1 MKTKGRR
8 ISSNIDEVDPI
19 ENEIMRY
26 EYKENQQ
33 NIKKKAKAD
42 QEDKAS
48 VSPYLTKPKAM
59 SKITPTV
66 LDDAISATKNR
77 NPDDRAMRLKN
88 NYDTY
93 PSQKLQRIQVT
104 PGKWK
109 SKGG

>member
-19 ENEIMRY
+19 ENEIMRH
-26 EYKENQQ
+26 EYQEDR
-33 NIKKKAKAD
+33 KKQVRIAKAN

-66 LDDAISATKNR
+66 LDDAISATKNK

-93 PSQKLQRIQVT
+93 PSQKFQKIQVT